1 MHQQILKV
9 ELHCHLG
16 GLPHPSMLR
25 HLQNKSVPLAL
36 QADALAAFY
45 PVENYDDFARWSEGV
60 RPLETD
66 LDTFRPLLALHIEG
80 LKAQNVVYTEIMIEG
95 RFLPRDKAELIGKF
109 RAFREWVIE
118 QENGETQ
125 VEFLVA
131 FGRNRTP
138 EEAEKIAD
146 RILALYEAGLVVG
159 AALAGPE
166 QGYPVRPL
174 RRIFARFREA
184 GLGIEIHAGEWC
196 GPDSVWDALEHGFPD
211 RIGHG
216 VAVFED
222 PKLVR
227 RFQEKQIH
235 IEMCPTSNVKTG
247 SVRVI
252 DEHPVRRA
260 RDLRLNFSINTD
272 DPGPFECSMASEF
285 RLLSKMFGFEKADFD
300 SIREKAL
307 AARFQPTL
315 RGPAALCRTPFPAE
329 PRQ

>member
-9 ELHCHLG
+9 ELHCHMG

-25 HLQNKSVPLAL
+25 RLQDKSVPLAL

-45 PVENYDDFARWSEGV
+45 PVENYDDFVRWFEGV
-60 RPLETD
+60 RPLEAD
-66 LDTFRPLLALHIEG
+66 LDTFRPLLALHMEG
-80 LKAQNVVYTEIMIEG
+80 LKGENVVYTEIMIEG
-95 RFLPRDKAELIGKF
+95 RFIPRDKAELIGKF
-109 RAFREWVIE
+109 REFREWVTK

-138 EEAEKIAD
+138 EEAEEIAD
-146 RILALYEAGLVVG
+146 RILMLYEAGLVVG

-174 RRIFARFREA
+174 RRTFARFREA

-196 GPDSVWDALEHGFPD
+196 GPDSVWDALEHGFPG

-216 VAVFED
+216 IAVFED

-227 RFQEKQIH
+227 RFQEEQIH

-247 SVRVI
+247 SVRRI
-252 DEHPVRRA
+252 EEHPVRRA
-260 RDLRLNFSINTD
+260 RDLKLNFSINTD
-272 DPGPFECSMASEF
+272 GPGPFECSMTSEY
-285 RLLSKMFGFEKADFD
+285 RLLSEMFGFEKADFD
-300 SIREKAL
+300 SIRENAL

-315 RGPAALCRTPFPAE
+315 RGPSSLCRK
-329 PRQ
+329 